1 LLRKIFYL
9 GRIKYLGLIKTML
22 NLTKYMILLG
32 LILSIFVLCNTMVLT
47 HSSLAQNSQGI
58 AISLGNS
65 SFVPLTNTD
74 ANQVRV
80 NVKYTVEDESLKNKM
95 INAVM
100 AVFAPNGSLLKTT
113 SFPSGFTAQSDGGVQ
128 SLKTTFQD
136 KSLKS
141 VVANITFT
149 DLTKSRALS
158 NILTVNLDLKD
169 APTVSSLLGNKPSFQ
184 K

>member
-1 LLRKIFYL
+1 MF
-9 GRIKYLGLIKTML
+9 
-22 NLTKYMILLG
+22 NLTKYMVLLG
-32 LILSIFVLCNTMVLT
+32 LVLSIFVLCDTMVLT

-58 AISLGNS
+58 VISLGNS

-100 AVFAPNGSLLKTT
+100 AVFAPNGSFLKTT
-113 SFPSGFTAQSDGGVQ
+113 SFPNGFTAESDGGEQ
-128 SLKTTFQD
+128 LLKTNFQD
-136 KSLKS
+136 KSIES

-169 APTVSSLLGNKPSFQ
+169 APTVSSLLGSRPSFQ

>member
-1 LLRKIFYL
+1 MF
-9 GRIKYLGLIKTML
+9 

-32 LILSIFVLCNTMVLT
+32 LVLSVFVLYATTVST

-58 AISLGNS
+58 VISLGNS
-65 SFVPLTNTD
+65 SFVTLTNTE

-80 NVKYTVEDESLKNKM
+80 NVKYTIEDESLKNKM

-100 AVFAPNGSLLKTT
+100 AVFAPNGSLLRTT
-113 SFPSGFTAQSDGGVQ
+113 SFPTGFTAESDGGVQ
-128 SLKTTFQD
+128 SLKTTFRD
-136 KSLKS
+136 MSLQS
-141 VVANITFT
+141 VMANITFT

-169 APTVSSLLGNKPSFQ
+169 TPPTVSSLLGNRPSLQ
-184 K
+184 N

>member
-1 LLRKIFYL
+1 MF
-9 GRIKYLGLIKTML
+9 

-32 LILSIFVLCNTMVLT
+32 LVLSVFVLYATTVST

-58 AISLGNS
+58 VISLGNS
-65 SFVPLTNTD
+65 SFVTLTNTE

-80 NVKYTVEDESLKNKM
+80 NVKYTIEDESLKNKM

-100 AVFAPNGSLLKTT
+100 AVFAPNGSLLRTT
-113 SFPSGFTAQSDGGVQ
+113 SFPTGFTAESDGGVQ
-128 SLKTTFQD
+128 SLKTTFRD
-136 KSLKS
+136 LSLQS
-141 VVANITFT
+141 VMANITFT

-169 APTVSSLLGNKPSFQ
+169 TPPTVSSLLGNRPSLQ
-184 K
+184 N

>member
-1 LLRKIFYL
+1 MLRKIFYL

-32 LILSIFVLCNTMVLT
+32 LVLSIFVLCNTMVLT

-58 AISLGNS
+58 VISLGNS

-95 INAVM
+95 INALM
-100 AVFAPNGSLLKTT
+100 ASVCPKWIT
-113 SFPSGFTAQSDGGVQ
+113 SEADFIS
-128 SLKTTFQD
+128 
-136 KSLKS
+136 
-141 VVANITFT
+141 
-149 DLTKSRALS
+149 
-158 NILTVNLDLKD
+158 
-169 APTVSSLLGNKPSFQ
+169 
-184 K
+184 

>member
-1 LLRKIFYL
+1 MF
-9 GRIKYLGLIKTML
+9 

-32 LILSIFVLCNTMVLT
+32 LVLSVFVLYATTVST

-58 AISLGNS
+58 VISLGNS
-65 SFVPLTNTD
+65 SFVTLTNTD

-80 NVKYTVEDESLKNKM
+80 NVKYTIEDESLKNKM

-100 AVFAPNGSLLKTT
+100 AVFAPNGSLLRTT
-113 SFPSGFTAQSDGGVQ
+113 SFPSGFTAESDGGVQ

-136 KSLKS
+136 MSLQS
-141 VVANITFT
+141 VMANITFT

-169 APTVSSLLGNKPSFQ
+169 TPPTVSSLLGNRPSLQ
-184 K
+184 N